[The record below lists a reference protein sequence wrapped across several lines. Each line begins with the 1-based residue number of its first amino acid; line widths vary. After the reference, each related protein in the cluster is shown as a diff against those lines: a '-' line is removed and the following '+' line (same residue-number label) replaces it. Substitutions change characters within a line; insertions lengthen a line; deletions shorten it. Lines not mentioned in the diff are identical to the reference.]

1 MNKFKALLEKRNE
14 LVGKLDAY
22 MKKVEEEKRAMT
34 SEESADFEKITAE
47 INSLDKT
54 LNLVEE
60 ARSFS
65 LKKGTET
72 NVDPKAADT
81 AKEERRAFDL
91 FLRNKPAEQR
101 ADAVNM
107 TTGENGAIIPKTI
120 ANKIIETVKNISP
133 IFQMSSKFNVKGD
146 LVFPVYD
153 ETTGKVTCAYADE
166 FKALVSSTGKFT
178 SITLGGYLS
187 GALAK
192 VSLSLINNNDFDLVN
207 YVITKVAEAVAIF
220 MEHEMLL
227 GNTKMQGLINCA
239 AKHVVTAASAL
250 TITADDLISLES
262 NVLQRYRKNGC
273 WIMSTATFTA
283 IKKLKDAQGNYL
295 FQRDLTND
303 FGGMLLGHPVYES
316 DQMAEIAAGAFTVA
330 FGDMSGMYTKLVN
343 NPEIQVLR
351 EKFADEHCVGVIG
364 WVETDSKI
372 VEPQKLAIMK
382 QAAA

>member
-34 SEESADFEKITAE
+34 AEESADFEKITAE

-107 TTGENGAIIPKTI
+107 TTGDNGAIIPKTI

-262 NVLQRYRKNGC
+262 NVLQRYRKNSC

-364 WVETDSKI
+364 WVEADSKI